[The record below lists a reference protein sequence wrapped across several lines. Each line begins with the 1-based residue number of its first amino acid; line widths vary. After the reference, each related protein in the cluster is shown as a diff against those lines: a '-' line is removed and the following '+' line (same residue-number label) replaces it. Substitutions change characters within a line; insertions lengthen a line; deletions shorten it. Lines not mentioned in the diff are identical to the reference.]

1 MSQVGDL
8 NCEENE
14 PAQVSMAV
22 NKSHANN
29 PVVSCCKLIT
39 LKGKGELA
47 SPVWPGNSLALALA
61 LCFSLPWVSGLNA
74 VLGQLPILRSLKDEV
89 VAVVGA
95 EDGVDAIAPAKFA
108 T

>member
-1 MSQVGDL
+1 
-8 NCEENE
+8 
-14 PAQVSMAV
+14 
-22 NKSHANN
+22 
-29 PVVSCCKLIT
+29 VSCCKLIT

-47 SPVWPGNSLALALA
+47 SPVRAGNNLALA
-61 LCFSLPWVSGLNA
+61 LCFSLLWVSGLHA
-74 VLGQLPILRSLKDEV
+74 VLGQLPILRPLKDEV